1 MAIKRGPWQK
11 AARRSRSFRA
21 TSIIQLQNSR
31 VSRKHSVAINLSRPG
46 VQQIIRPP
54 FLRPVVHARGTR
66 GLQPTNLP
74 RFARVPFSAVHARII
89 SASFSS
95 LQLGARPL
103 DKTTITATTK
113 KKENKNEIGKET
125 TSRESKTMARAKR
138 NIFSRARRAMRFNH
152 FIVATSTLC
161 FPHPRQG
168 TEGFSIMLLNLRMHN
183 YLSTCTWFPADTKWR
198 PMPNESWCQMKA
210 VIRTMPLR
218 KYYSALTL
226 YTIER
231 ETKGTHVYEPFINV
245 WKSHQERYLTI
256 SWSVIERLIFVWRD
270 AC

>member
-103 DKTTITATTK
+103 DKTTITAATTK
-113 KKENKNEIGKET
+113 KKKRIKMKLERKQRAE
-125 TSRESKTMARAKR
+125 RAKQWWEQKE
-138 NIFSRARRAMRFNH
+138 IFFRAQDEQCVLIVLSLQRVRFVFHTRDRAPK
-152 FIVATSTLC
+152 VS
-161 FPHPRQG
+161 P
-168 TEGFSIMLLNLRMHN
+168 
-183 YLSTCTWFPADTKWR
+183 
-198 PMPNESWCQMKA
+198 
-210 VIRTMPLR
+210 
-218 KYYSALTL
+218 
-226 YTIER
+226 
-231 ETKGTHVYEPFINV
+231 
-245 WKSHQERYLTI
+245 
-256 SWSVIERLIFVWRD
+256 
-270 AC
+270 